1 MNRTALLLSAALCL
15 AVSCSPEIYT
25 HYLDVRQPSDAG
37 LDLSRKSMSL
47 VYMDGDIPADSA
59 FNRSVASAMARTLE
73 EDYFGGEEVVGLY
86 RIPKADSLSLD
97 MMHSLVMDTGDDV
110 IFLVTSSLGE
120 AVMESNQELRN
131 ARSVDS
137 AYVCPAQVPL
147 KTYLYL
153 YDSLGEDVVH
163 RFTGST
169 VLRPA
174 VYNNGIT
181 PVENLKDKAREV
193 VAGGEA
199 ERVGNKMAS
208 RFVSNW
214 QTESFSF
221 YYFDN
226 FNEAAWIDAL
236 QKALDGKFA
245 AAIDAWA
252 PFVSSGNYREQSCAC
267 YNIALAFYLL
277 DDVDLASRWLDQ
289 ADALDDALVLSA
301 GLRKRIDARKAVSK
315 R

>member
-1 MNRTALLLSAALCL
+1 MKHTVLLAAALCL
-15 AVSCSPEIYT
+15 AVSCSPQIYT
-25 HYLDVRQPSDAG
+25 NYLDVRKPSDSG
-37 LDLSRKSMSL
+37 LDLSRKSMAL

-59 FNRSVASAMARTLE
+59 FNRSVASAMARALE
-73 EDYFGGEEVVGLY
+73 EDYFDSEEVIGLY

-97 MMHSLVMDTGDDV
+97 MMRSLVMDTGDDV
-110 IFLVTSSLGE
+110 IFLLSSSLGE
-120 AVMESNQELRN
+120 AVMESNAELKN

-147 KTYLYL
+147 STYLYL
-153 YDSLGEDVVH
+153 YDSMGEDVVR

-181 PVENLKDKAREV
+181 PLENLKDKARM
-193 VAGGEA
+193 VASGSEA
-199 ERVGNKMAS
+199 ERVGNRLAS

-226 FNEAAWIDAL
+226 FNERAWIDAL

-252 PFVSSGNYREQSCAC
+252 PFVSSGHYQEQACAC
-267 YNIALAFYLL
+267 YNIALAFFLL
-277 DDVDLASRWLDQ
+277 DDLDLAARWLDQ
-289 ADALDDALVLSA
+289 ADALDESLVLSS
-301 GLRKRIDARKAVSK
+301 GLRKRIDARKAEMK